1 VLRVQTHS
9 SNQNGAANVNTASR
23 KRTWH
28 HWNSMLVRPVGTP
41 DIQELEDKIDCWL
54 AGVHDAAVVS

>member
-1 VLRVQTHS
+1 
-9 SNQNGAANVNTASR
+9 
-23 KRTWH
+23 
-28 HWNSMLVRPVGTP
+28 MLVRPVGTP